1 MESASDFCLSEPIF
15 LFNVY
20 MMKKNYSRIIIFEYI
35 YVFFLEID
43 ICIYIYINTYFYL
56 VYGSRDWELGV
67 IFFAEPIIMGSIV
80 YRKINKQA

>member
-1 MESASDFCLSEPIF
+1 MF
-15 LFNVY
+15 
-20 MMKKNYSRIIIFEYI
+20 
-35 YVFFLEID
+35 FFLEID